1 MQKVIA
7 IMLFDDYSKVDVK
20 TDIADFSLQGI
31 IFINSLSELSD
42 SLLEKTNN
50 VIVLS
55 SFFKNATSFSE
66 ITLFKQI
73 YDINYFFIGN
83 DKNLLAILQKDGIV
97 FDGDITMLDF
107 DMIESAICSQNEKIV
122 VNEDLENNIY
132 KDSYELANKIMLNA
146 EEYDIKLTELANSYM
161 ALYSKFYQTFHSYV
175 SLKSEV
181 SSVKIINRKLI
192 EENENFATG
201 VAELMLCAD
210 NLNKN
215 LTQYEYCMSKPI
227 YEKLQVHSYSNR
239 PRIIYLKVYEEIKGF
254 DQFVET
260 LVNSLMYQERLSV
273 KVLRLYDN
281 CSAKF
286 MKVLPANYTTISSTY
301 LLQDLICNQ
310 YLCKLGDYRDVLD
323 ILLTNRENL
332 DVLIIIDCK
341 SFEDTVV
348 NDYTVFYN
356 ICQNKEHALLF
367 DLLLENTVVSFSED
381 DSDLVWNGYDL
392 EDMDIS
398 EQFIYLSSRKAIT
411 SILKSF
417 KLYSD
422 TM

>member
-175 SLKSEV
+175 SLNSEV

-215 LTQYEYCMSKPI
+215 LTQYEYCMSKPC
-227 YEKLQVHSYSNR
+227 L
-239 PRIIYLKVYEEIKGF
+239 
-254 DQFVET
+254 
-260 LVNSLMYQERLSV
+260 
-273 KVLRLYDN
+273 LYTSD
-281 CSAKF
+281 A
-286 MKVLPANYTTISSTY
+286 A
-301 LLQDLICNQ
+301 
-310 YLCKLGDYRDVLD
+310 
-323 ILLTNRENL
+323 
-332 DVLIIIDCK
+332 
-341 SFEDTVV
+341 
-348 NDYTVFYN
+348 
-356 ICQNKEHALLF
+356 
-367 DLLLENTVVSFSED
+367 D
-381 DSDLVWNGYDL
+381 D
-392 EDMDIS
+392 
-398 EQFIYLSSRKAIT
+398 
-411 SILKSF
+411 
-417 KLYSD
+417 
-422 TM
+422 